1 MPKYRVHLDRII
13 TATDLVTGGDFPD
26 APSFAANWG
35 TSDAGWAFNV
45 ASGGIARKAALPSNF
60 LRQPNVFTLGRT
72 YSVTY
77 TLAGLAVNT
86 GLFIGDYG
94 NISRTVNGTFTEIR
108 KCLAGTELAI
118 NSGGVDVDN
127 VSAFEMVYNAPLVNE
142 PKNLI
147 GGEITLERNRGLNA
161 LFRSWTNQL
170 VFWGDGYDFI
180 KAKAVNDFCDTIEVL
195 IEIECADGD
204 GFEDF
209 FEGVI
214 YLTDVEFNDRECE
227 VTAVVEDRSASAILV
242 NEQNIR
248 IGLDPNNL
256 TFGFLNFLPD
266 PRVNIDFHDDTGA
279 YPVTPPYVDTFSD
292 GSSINVGLALRRIV
306 HFISGVNVEF
316 ASDVFLSAGAFVN
329 LIMKWG
335 ANIRSDIPA
344 VQSTDQYIEV
354 LTRTWKEMFDELNKV
369 FNLQVNITT
378 PNNVPTINLVER
390 VDLFGA
396 ANLATLN
403 NVVNPSSRFYIEEF
417 YKTVTVGY
425 KREFK
430 TDEGGIQY
438 FSEDTCTKQDL
449 DLVSKLVTGT
459 DILWELLA
467 GEDLEIDSIRNG
479 TFDNNGDQ
487 WIPGVGW
494 IISGGG
500 ATHAPGGGAS
510 FLAQTGVT
518 KNDCEFD
525 SSLAPACRYE
535 FTFTISSFVAGTIT
549 PQLGANAGTARAANG
564 TFTEIIVADI
574 NEDNAGFTNTSSF
587 DGIVDNVKVIKF
599 KAKETFDDD
608 VFLVETDGSQTSQ
621 FGVDFHYNDNLE
633 QDKIID
639 RWIATL
645 QGDFVKI
652 RDTKV
657 TITKTNTALTKIFS
671 FTHPIDK
678 ATWDLIIADLSGK
691 ITFNSPENG
700 IVNTEGFISKIVR
713 QNDGGKSDIELIT
726 EQ

>member
-1 MPKYRVHLDRII
+1 MPRYRVRLDRII

-35 TSDAGWAFNV
+35 TSDAGWAFNA

-60 LRQPNVFTLGRT
+60 LRQPAVFTLGRT

-77 TLAGLAVNT
+77 TLAGIAVAT

-94 NISRTVNGTFTEIR
+94 NISRSVNGTFTEIR

-127 VSAFEMVYNAPLVNE
+127 VSAFEMVYNAPLVDE
-142 PKNLI
+142 PMGLI
-147 GGEITLERNRGLNA
+147 SGQVTLERNRGLNA
-161 LFRSWTNQL
+161 LFRSWTNEL
-170 VFWGDGYDFI
+170 TFVGDGYDFI
-180 KAKAVNDFCDTIEVL
+180 KAKSIADFCDTIEVL
-195 IEIECADGD
+195 IEIECSEGD

-214 YLTDVEFNDRECE
+214 YLTDVEFDDRLCQ
-227 VTAVVEDRSASAILV
+227 VKVVVEDRSASAILV

-248 IGLDPNNL
+248 VGLDPNSL

-266 PRVNIDFHDDTGA
+266 PLVNIDFHDDAGT
-279 YPVTPPYVDTFSD
+279 YPATPPYNDTFSN
-292 GSSINVGLALRRIV
+292 GSSINVGIALRRIV

-316 ASDVFLSAGAFVN
+316 ASDVFLGAGAFVN

-335 ANIRSDIPA
+335 ANIRSDVPA
-344 VQSTDQYIEV
+344 VASTAQFIEV

-378 PNNVPTINLVER
+378 PNGVPTINLVER

-403 NVVNPSSRFYIEEF
+403 NVVNPSFRFYIEEF

-425 KREFK
+425 KKEFN
-430 TDEGGIQY
+430 TDEGGVQY

-449 DLVSKLVTGT
+449 DLASKLVTGT

-467 GEDLEIDSIRNG
+467 GKDLEIDSIRNG
-479 TFDNNGDQ
+479 TFDNSGDQ

-494 IISGGG
+494 TFPGG
-500 ATHAPGGGAS
+500 AAVHAPGGGAS
-510 FLAQTGVT
+510 LLAQTGVT
-518 KNDCEFD
+518 ENDCEFD

-535 FTFTISSFVAGTIT
+535 FTFTISSYVAGTIT

-564 TFTEIIVADI
+564 TFTEFIVADDT
-574 NEDNAGFTNTSSF
+574 EDSAGFTNTSTF
-587 DGIVDNVKVIKF
+587 DGIIDNVSVIKF
-599 KAKETFDDD
+599 KAKETYDDN
-608 VFLVETDGSQTSQ
+608 VFIVETDGSQTSQ

-633 QDKIID
+633 QDQIIA
-639 RWIATL
+639 RWIDTL

-657 TITKTNTALTKIFS
+657 TITKTNTALTKVFS

-678 ATWDLIIADLSGK
+678 STWDLIIADLSGK
-691 ITFNSPENG
+691 ITFNSPENR
-700 IVNTEGFISKIVR
+700 ILNTEGFISKIVR
-713 QNDGGKSDIELIT
+713 QNDGGMSDIELIT
-726 EQ
+726 AQ